1 MRWNV
6 YFTTL
11 KKYNIQNILPGLAGF
26 MCFAKSRVV
35 LFYAINGHQAGKVDP
50 LKFVSEDK

>member
-11 KKYNIQNILPGLAGF
+11 KKYNIQNFLPGSAGLKR
-26 MCFAKSRVV
+26 FAKNRIV
-35 LFYAINGHQAGKVDP
+35 LFYAIIWHQAGMVNP

>member
-26 MCFAKSRVV
+26 MRFAKNRVV
-35 LFYAINGHQAGKVDP
+35 LFYAINWHQAGTVDP